1 MSQLSAKVEYALLA
15 LIELAK
21 HYDSGRMIGV
31 KEIANQQNIPDRY
44 LDQILT
50 ELKRAGITE
59 SLRGIKGGH
68 RLSRPSQEITLG
80 EIIKSLEPD
89 RVRTNKTPI
98 TPSQKAIDTLW
109 SEIGKDVEVVLQKVT
124 LQDFCLAA
132 QNYEQSQIMY
142 YI

>member
-1 MSQLSAKVEYALLA
+1 MLELSAKVEYALLA

-89 RVRTNKTPI
+89 RLRNNKTPI

-109 SEIGKDVEVVLQKVT
+109 SEIGKDVEVVLQRVT